1 MGAYHSCELAVPE
14 TEKKKCADVSKQPS
28 SRYFSELTMNFV
40 AILRHS
46 NGNSA
51 TFLRVSSE
59 ES

>member
-14 TEKKKCADVSKQPS
+14 TEKKCADVSKQPS
-28 SRYFSELTMNFV
+28 SRYFLELTMNFV